1 MVKYSVMVNGK
12 RFDVEVEELSSNRF
26 RVVVNGKEEE
36 IELFEERRAAE
47 TKEKVEAP
55 VSAGKAEGGE
65 VKAEMSGSVVRILV
79 KEGEAVK
86 KGQPVLILEAMKM
99 ENEVVSPADGIVE
112 SIEVREGDKVQAGDV
127 LIRIRAEGGGSSA
140 EKPKAV
146 EGDGTQVKA
155 EMAGT
160 IVKIVKK
167 EGEAVKS
174 GEAVVILEAMKME
187 NEISSPVD
195 GVVSKVYVK
204 EGDKVQAG
212 DVLFSVS

>member
-1 MVKYSVMVNGK
+1 MVRYSVMVNGK

-36 IELFEERRAAE
+36 IELFEERRAVE
-47 TKEKVEAP
+47 TKEKAEAP

-160 IVKIVKK
+160 IVRIVKK

>member
-1 MVKYSVMVNGK
+1 MVRYSVIVNGK

-26 RVVVNGKEEE
+26 KVVVNGKEEE
-36 IELFEERRAAE
+36 IELFEERRAVEA
-47 TKEKVEAP
+47 KEKVEAP

-127 LIRIRAEGGGSSA
+127 LIRIRAEGGGSPA

-160 IVKIVKK
+160 IVRIVKK

>member
-1 MVKYSVMVNGK
+1 MVRYSVVVNGR
-12 RFDVEVEELSSNRF
+12 RFDVEVEELSSGRF

-36 IELFEERRAAE
+36 IELFEERKVAGA
-47 TKEKVEAP
+47 KEKVETQ
-55 VSAGKAEGGE
+55 VSSGKAEGGE

-79 KEGEAVK
+79 KEGDAVK

-99 ENEVVSPADGIVE
+99 ENEVVSPFDGVVE
-112 SIEVREGDKVQAGDV
+112 SVEIGEGDKVQAGDV
-127 LIRIRAEGGGSSA
+127 LLRIRAEGESA
-140 EKPKAV
+140 SAGQSKAV
-146 EGDGTQVKA
+146 EGDGTHVKA

-160 IVKIVKK
+160 IVRIVKK
-167 EGEAVKS
+167 EGEAVRS

-195 GVVSKVYVK
+195 GVVSKVYVR
-204 EGDKVQAG
+204 EGDRVQAG

>member
-1 MVKYSVMVNGK
+1 MVKYSVVVNGK
-12 RFDVEVEELSSNRF
+12 RFDVEVEELSSGRF

-36 IELFEERRAAE
+36 IELFEERKVAGAN
-47 TKEKVEAP
+47 EKVETQ
-55 VSAGKAEGGE
+55 VSKGKAEGGE

-79 KEGEAVK
+79 KEGDAVK

-99 ENEVVSPADGIVE
+99 ENEVVSPFDGVVE
-112 SIEVREGDKVQAGDV
+112 SVEIGEGDRVQAGDV
-127 LIRIRAEGGGSSA
+127 LIRIRAEGESA
-140 EKPKAV
+140 SAGESKAV
-146 EGDGTQVKA
+146 EGDGTHVKA

-160 IVKIVKK
+160 IVRIVKK

-195 GVVSKVYVK
+195 GVVSKVYVR
-204 EGDKVQAG
+204 EGDRVQAG